1 MIVIGERL
9 NATNKS
15 VGEALR
21 ARDADSIKDLARQ
34 QADAGADYLDCNA
47 GRKAEDE
54 VADMQWLIRTA
65 REVTELPLCI
75 DSPNPD
81 ALAAGLDVYEGAPP
95 ILNSVT
101 AEAAKMD
108 RVLDLAV
115 QAKAR
120 IIALCLSDEGMP
132 DSEGDREGV
141 AKQLID
147 AALAKGI
154 SADDIFVDPVVLTV
168 SAAGEAGPLC
178 IAAVRAVRHAHPD
191 VHITAGVSNVSF
203 GLPSRRLLNRT
214 FLALL
219 MGAGLDAAIIDP
231 TDPDI
236 MSTWRAAEALLNRDE
251 MCLNYIQASR
261 DDKLVE

>member
-21 ARDADSIKDLARQ
+21 SRDADVIRDLARQ
-34 QADAGADYLDCNA
+34 QAEAGADYLDCNA
-47 GRKAEDE
+47 GRRAEDE
-54 VADMQWLIRTA
+54 VADMQWLVRTA
-65 REVTELPLCI
+65 REATDLPFCI

-81 ALAAGLDVYEGAPP
+81 VLAAALDVYEGPPP

-120 IIALCLSDEGMP
+120 VIALCLSDEGMP
-132 DSEGDREGV
+132 SKEGDREKV
-141 AKQLID
+141 AERLIE

-154 SADDIFVDPVVLTV
+154 AADDIFVDPVVLTV
-168 SAAGEAGPLC
+168 STGGDCALLC
-178 IAAVRAVRHAHPD
+178 LAAVRAIRKAHPD
-191 VHITAGVSNVSF
+191 VHISAGVTNVSY
-203 GLPSRRLLNRT
+203 GLPNRRLLNRT

-219 MGAGLDAAIIDP
+219 MAAGLDAAIIDP
-231 TDPDI
+231 TDPQI
-236 MSTWRAAEALLNRDE
+236 MATWRAAEALLDRDE
-251 MCLNYIQASR
+251 MCLAYIQASR
-261 DDKLVE
+261 GGRLVE

>member
-21 ARDADSIKDLARQ
+21 VRDADHIQDLARR
-34 QADAGADYLDCNA
+34 QAEAGAHYLDCNA

-54 VADMQWLIRTA
+54 IADMQWLIGTA
-65 REVTELPLCI
+65 REATDLPFCI

-81 ALAAGLDVYEGAPP
+81 ALAAALDVYEGPPP

-101 AEAAKMD
+101 AEAAKME

-132 DSEGDREGV
+132 SKEGDREKV
-141 AKQLID
+141 AETLVE
-147 AALAKGI
+147 AALAQGI
-154 SADDIFVDPVVLTV
+154 SAEDIFVDPVVLTV
-168 SAAGEAGPLC
+168 SADAQAGPLC
-178 IAAVRAVRHAHPD
+178 IAAVRAIREAYPD
-191 VHITAGVSNVSF
+191 VHISAGVTNVSF
-203 GLPSRRLLNRT
+203 GLPNRRLLNRT

-231 TDPDI
+231 TDPQI
-236 MSTWRAAEALLNRDE
+236 MATWRAAEALLNRDE
-251 MCLNYIQASR
+251 MCMNYIQASR
-261 DDKLVE
+261 EDKLVE